1 MEKIS
6 CIICTALF
14 IFLLA
19 GCGRQSNIPNVTPQ
33 TPSPGVWHDYIY
45 VNEFMGFQFELPETW
60 FIFTREEIAHGLGI
74 SLEFLHEFEK
84 NIFDDV
90 TDYTLF
96 NATLA
101 AVDMQVKDFFSDVV
115 MLIRLRETTRN
126 NRSAAYEYLQSH
138 AASLGSLASNIQM
151 GALPRRIG
159 DTDWYYMAYEMQEGH
174 TQADFVSIQ
183 DGFYRT
189 ITIGVEGTFQDIDK
203 IWKQFSEIE
212 PRFINAEGII
222 PTTRGISSTVYH
234 GWWNG
239 NVYTNPSLDLKI
251 TIPAHY
257 TRTSNDK
264 LAQLLGLPASIFG
277 EGLISNELWTQ
288 AVAVGGLIPVLH
300 VYDNYGVGSI
310 LLSVQ
315 RKPLGIRR
323 FPLEEYTQM
332 FMSDDFWRAHGADI
346 QTIPMSGMYEI
357 AGHQWASSRTILS
370 LGGQQIIEDV
380 FATMVDGYV
389 WLLQIESSGERERQE
404 ILSMFL
410 QY

>member
-1 MEKIS
+1 MRITI
-6 CIICTALF
+6 CTICTALF

-33 TPSPGVWHDYIY
+33 APPPGTWHDHIY

-60 FIFTREEIAHGLGI
+60 FIFTREEIAHGVMDAFGVFNELG
-74 SLEFLHEFEK
+74 ED
-84 NIFDDV
+84 IFIDS
-90 TDYTLF
+90 TDAALF

-101 AVDMQVKDFFSDVV
+101 AIDMQVAAFFSDAT
-115 MLIRLRETTRN
+115 MHIHLQEIASGERQEIH
-126 NRSAAYEYLQSH
+126 EHLQSH
-138 AASLGSLASNIQM
+138 AESIGELASNFQM
-151 GALPRRIG
+151 GKSPRQIG
-159 DTDWYYMAYEMQEGH
+159 SVDWYYIIYEMLENYV
-174 TQADFVSIQ
+174 QANFVSIQ

-189 ITIGVEGTFQDIDK
+189 ITISVEGTFQDIDK

-222 PTTRGISSTVYH
+222 PTTSGISSTVYH

-239 NVYTNPSLDLKI
+239 NVYTNPSLNLKI